1 MDGIAPDGSPVAV
14 YRALPAEPDLS
25 RLRSVLP
32 TGCSVLDLG
41 AGVGR
46 LANPLAAAGHQVV
59 AVDES
64 SEMLSH
70 VQGPERIQA
79 DIWSLDLGRRFDA
92 VLALSHLIN
101 DPSRE
106 RRVELLG
113 VGRRHLRDGG
123 VLVVQRYPPAWR
135 PTDGSSTNGAVEIR
149 LHDVVGR
156 NGRFTA
162 AVTYSVGSRSWSQPF
177 EAAIVDDGELA
188 SLAVATGLIVTGYLD
203 DERAW
208 VSLTTAPYRPPVP
221 TGQQVAGPATGASVN
236 QSHLV
241 CIGSPRGCR

>member
-1 MDGIAPDGSPVAV
+1 MTDGAANADGVAPDGSPVEV
-14 YRALPAEPDLS
+14 YQALLVEPDLG

-32 TGCSVLDLG
+32 SGCSVLDLG

-64 SEMLSH
+64 SEMLAW
-70 VQGPERIQA
+70 VDGPERMNA

-113 VGRRHLRDGG
+113 VGRCHLRDGG
-123 VLVVQRYPPAWR
+123 VLVVQRYPPAWQPEDR
-135 PTDGSSTNGAVEIR
+135 SSTNGPVEIR

-156 NGRFTA
+156 KERFSA
-162 AVTYSVGSRSWSQPF
+162 AVTYTIDAQAWTQPF
-177 EAAIVDDGELA
+177 EAMVVDDDELTA
-188 SLAVATGLIVTGYLD
+188 LAAAAGLIVTGYLD
-203 DERAW
+203 EDRAW
-208 VSLTTAPYRPPVP
+208 VTLTVT
-221 TGQQVAGPATGASVN
+221 
-236 QSHLV
+236 
-241 CIGSPRGCR
+241 

>member
-1 MDGIAPDGSPVAV
+1 MDGVAPDGSPVEV
-14 YRALPAEPDLS
+14 YRVLRVEPDLG

-32 TGCSVLDLG
+32 SGCSVLDLG

-64 SEMLSH
+64 SEMLAW
-70 VQGPERIQA
+70 VDGPERMHA

-101 DPSRE
+101 NPSRE
-106 RRVELLG
+106 RRVELLAAC
-113 VGRRHLRDGG
+113 RRHLRDGG

-177 EAAIVDDGELA
+177 EAAIVDDSELA

-208 VSLTTAPYRPPVP
+208 VSLTTAP
-221 TGQQVAGPATGASVN
+221 
-236 QSHLV
+236 
-241 CIGSPRGCR
+241 